1 MPASSKVAPP
11 AIRAILVHVGPGEDS
26 ANRLTA
32 SAALAGEL
40 EARLIGLGAEMV
52 EPLLATPYSGVNTAE
67 WVTAMA
73 QQVETDLIAARMSFD
88 HLAASVERE
97 WREARDMP
105 AHALA
110 LVARACDLI
119 VVSAHP
125 STNYFHAADP
135 AEVVMRSGRPV
146 LVIPDQAKPLNG
158 KRIVVA
164 WKDTREAR
172 RALADA
178 LPFLHRA
185 DEVLVIGICDKG
197 QQAAVQAQVDDVGA
211 YLVGRGIT
219 ARAQVSL
226 AAEAGV
232 VGELNNAAEALGA
245 DLIVAGAYGQSR
257 LREWVFGGVTRTLLD
272 EPSRYLLLS
281 H

>member
-1 MPASSKVAPP
+1 MPPSPKTTPP
-11 AIRAILVHVGPGEDS
+11 AIGTLLVHVGPGEAS
-26 ANRLTA
+26 TIRLAA
-32 SAALAGEL
+32 SVQLAQDLG
-40 EARLIGLGAEMV
+40 ARLIGLGAESV
-52 EPLLATPYSGVNTAE
+52 EPLLATPYAGIDTAA
-67 WVTAMA
+67 WLAAMS
-73 QQVETDLIAARMSFD
+73 QQMEADLVAARTSFD
-88 HLAASVERE
+88 QQAAAVERE

-110 LVARACDLI
+110 VVARACDLI
-119 VVSAHP
+119 IVSAHP

-146 LVIPDQAKPLNG
+146 LVMPDRPKPLSG
-158 KRIVVA
+158 KRVVVA

-185 DEVLVIGICDKG
+185 EEVLVMGVCNAD
-197 QQAAVQAQVDDVGA
+197 QQGAAQTQVDDVTA
-211 YLVGRGIT
+211 YLVGRGVT
-219 ARAQVSL
+219 ARGQVSL
-226 AAEAGV
+226 AADAGV
-232 VGELNNAAEALGA
+232 VGELNNAADALGA

>member
-1 MPASSKVAPP
+1 MSAASKAAPP
-11 AIRAILVHVGPGEDS
+11 TIGTILVHVGPGEDS
-26 ANRLTA
+26 ADRLIA
-32 SAALAGEL
+32 SVALAGEL
-40 EARLIGLGAEMV
+40 DARLIGLGAEMV
-52 EPLLATPYSGVNTAE
+52 EPLLATPYGGVNTAE

-73 QQVETDLIAARMSFD
+73 QQVEADLAAARASFG
-88 HLAASVERE
+88 HLDAPIDRE
-97 WREARDMP
+97 WRETRDMP

-119 VVSAHP
+119 VASAHP
-125 STNYFHAADP
+125 SRNYFHAADP

-146 LVIPDQAKPLNG
+146 LIVPDKATPLNG

-185 DEVLVIGICDKG
+185 EQVLVMGVCSTDQKS
-197 QQAAVQAQVDDVGA
+197 AAQAQVDDVAA
-211 YLVGRGIT
+211 YLVARGVP
-219 ARAQVSL
+219 AQAQVKV
-226 AAEAGV
+226 APEADV
-232 VGELNNAAEALGA
+232 VGELNTAADALGA

>member
-1 MPASSKVAPP
+1 MPAPSKAAPP
-11 AIRAILVHVGPGEDS
+11 AIGAILVHVGPGEDS
-26 ANRLTA
+26 AARLTT
-32 SAALAGEL
+32 SVALADDL
-40 EARLIGLGAEMV
+40 KARLIGLGAEMV

-67 WVTAMA
+67 WVAAMA
-73 QQVETDLIAARMSFD
+73 QQVEADLIAARTSFD
-88 HLAASVERE
+88 HLAARVERE

-110 LVARACDLI
+110 IVARACDLI

-125 STNYFHAADP
+125 SRNYFHAADP

-146 LVIPDQAKPLNG
+146 LVMPDKASPLNG
-158 KRIVVA
+158 RRVVLA

-185 DEVLVIGICDKG
+185 EQVLVLGVCSKD
-197 QQAAVQAQVDDVGA
+197 QQGAAQAQVEDVAA
-211 YLVGRGIT
+211 YLVGRGV
-219 ARAQVSL
+219 AAQAQVSV
-226 AAEAGV
+226 APEAGV
-232 VGELNNAAEALGA
+232 VGELNNAADALGA

>member
-1 MPASSKVAPP
+1 MPAPSKASPP
-11 AIRAILVHVGPGEDS
+11 AIGSILVHVGPGEDS
-26 ANRLTA
+26 ASRLRV
-32 SAALAGEL
+32 SVALAEEL
-40 EARLIGLGAEMV
+40 DARLIGLGAEMV

-73 QQVETDLIAARMSFD
+73 QQVETDLIAARTSFD
-88 HLAASVERE
+88 HLAARVERE

-135 AEVVMRSGRPV
+135 AEVVMRSARPV
-146 LVIPDQAKPLNG
+146 LVMPDSAEPLSG

-164 WKDTREAR
+164 WKDAREAR

-185 DEVLVIGICDKG
+185 EEVLVMGVCGKD
-197 QQAAVQAQVDDVGA
+197 QQGAVQAQVDDVTA
-211 YLVGRGIT
+211 YLVGRGVA
-219 ARAQVSL
+219 ARGQVSL

-232 VGELNNAAEALGA
+232 VGELNKAAEALGA

-272 EPSRYLLLS
+272 EPGRYLLLS

>member
-1 MPASSKVAPP
+1 MPAPSKAAPP
-11 AIRAILVHVGPGEDS
+11 AIGALLVHVGPGEDS
-26 ANRLTA
+26 ASRLNA
-32 SAALAGEL
+32 SVALAGEL

-73 QQVETDLIAARMSFD
+73 QQVETDLIAARASFD
-88 HLAASVERE
+88 HLAARVERE

-119 VVSAHP
+119 VASAHP
-125 STNYFHAADP
+125 SRNYFHAADP

-146 LVIPDQAKPLNG
+146 LVMPDQAAPLSG

-164 WKDTREAR
+164 WKATREAR
-172 RALADA
+172 RALAD
-178 LPFLHRA
+178 
-185 DEVLVIGICDKG
+185 
-197 QQAAVQAQVDDVGA
+197 
-211 YLVGRGIT
+211 
-219 ARAQVSL
+219 
-226 AAEAGV
+226 
-232 VGELNNAAEALGA
+232 ALGA
-245 DLIVAGAYGQSR
+245 DLIVAGAYGHSR
-257 LREWVFGGVTRTLLD
+257 LREWAFGGVTRTLLD

>member
-1 MPASSKVAPP
+1 MPAPSKAAPP
-11 AIRAILVHVGPGEDS
+11 ALGTILVHVGPDEDS
-26 ANRLTA
+26 ASRLVA
-32 SAALAGEL
+32 SVALASEL

-73 QQVETDLIAARMSFD
+73 QQVETDLIAARASFD
-88 HLAASVERE
+88 HLAARVERE

-119 VVSAHP
+119 VASAHP
-125 STNYFHAADP
+125 SRNYFHAADP

-146 LVIPDQAKPLNG
+146 LVMPDQAAPLSG

-185 DEVLVIGICDKG
+185 EQVLVLGVCDKD
-197 QQAAVQAQVDDVGA
+197 QQGAAQAQVEDVTA
-211 YLVGRGIT
+211 YLVGRGV
-219 ARAQVSL
+219 AAQGQVKIASD
-226 AAEAGV
+226 AGV
-232 VGELNNAAEALGA
+232 VGELNNAADALGA